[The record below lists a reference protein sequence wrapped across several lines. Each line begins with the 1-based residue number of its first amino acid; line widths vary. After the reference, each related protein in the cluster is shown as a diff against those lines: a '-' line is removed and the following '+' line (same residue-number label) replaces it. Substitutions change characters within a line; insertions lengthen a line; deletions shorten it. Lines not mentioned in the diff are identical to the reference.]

1 MNNKKIDE
9 ILEQIKSNPGVLF
22 SLLYPYML
30 VIVFAVGLYYLGNI
44 GNVAQQKIPPLISEV
59 PEVVDLIVQQ
69 PRSIPPVDVKVISIS
84 TPELIE
90 NGKIIYQSTCA
101 VCHGEDGTGVG
112 PGSVGL
118 NPAPRD
124 FTKHEGW
131 INGETISGIYTTLQ
145 EGTAN
150 SSMIAYDFFTPEEKF
165 GLIHYMRTTF
175 ITDPPVDTESEL
187 EALDNIYNLSAGVE
201 VPAQIPTEF
210 AAQFIRDENFA
221 KIEKVNSAYEHILLN
236 YTHQSAKLLNY
247 ITGNLQLAFSA
258 LANSDN
264 WRGNKNALITFL
276 TSNVNQNGFNGR
288 IFNLNED
295 EWSSLYNYLNN
306 IL

>member
-131 INGETISGIYTTLQ
+131 INGESISGIYTTLQ

-150 SSMIAYDFFTPEEKF
+150 SSMIAYDFFTPKEKF